1 MNVWLLAARP
11 KTLPASTSGVIVGS
25 ALAFAERHFDLWSA
39 LLSFF
44 VALCLQIAS
53 NFANDVFDFESGAD
67 AGRSHGPTRVTQ
79 AGLLTPLQV
88 KSGLVV
94 ILILATV
101 AGVALILHSLET
113 APGAWPWLSAI
124 GLLAIAASVG
134 YTTGP
139 FPLARLGLG
148 DVFVLIFFGFA
159 ATLGSYFVQAGHLEL
174 AAFLLSLGPGLIIVA
189 ILVVNNLRDLDE
201 DRQAQKKTLAVRFGS
216 RFAKTE
222 YVSCLS
228 LAYAVVAVVV
238 ACGLATPWVL
248 LTFLSLPL
256 AFKNV
261 RLILTARGSA
271 LNSALAGTGVLSFIW
286 ALLFALGMILSG
298 TLAGAL

>member
-1 MNVWLLAARP
+1 MTAWLLAARP

-79 AGLLTPLQV
+79 AGLLTPRQV
-88 KSGLVV
+88 KSGLLVV
-94 ILILATV
+94 LILATL
-101 AGVALILHSLET
+101 AGIGLIVHSLET
-113 APGAWPWLSAI
+113 APGAWPWLSAM
-124 GLLAIAASVG
+124 GLFAIAASVG

-148 DVFVLIFFGFA
+148 DVFVLVFFGFV
-159 ATLGSYFVQAGHLEL
+159 ATVGSYFVQTGHLEL
-174 AAFLLSLGPGLIIVA
+174 STFLLSLGPGLIIVA

-201 DRQAQKKTLAVRFGS
+201 DRKAQKKTLAARFGE

-228 LAYAVVAVVV
+228 LAYVVLALVVAS
-238 ACGLATPWVL
+238 GLTTPWVL

-271 LNSALAGTGVLSFIW
+271 LNAALAGTGALSFIW
-286 ALLFALGMILSG
+286 ALLFALGMILSS
-298 TLAGAL
+298 TNQ